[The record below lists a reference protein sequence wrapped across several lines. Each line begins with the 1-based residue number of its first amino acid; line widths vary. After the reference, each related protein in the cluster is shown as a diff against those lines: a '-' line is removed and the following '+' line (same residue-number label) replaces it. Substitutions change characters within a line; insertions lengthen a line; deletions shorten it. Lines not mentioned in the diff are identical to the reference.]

1 MQLPDLTQYTPAD
14 VRQLKAALSQH
25 EASLEAQRQLEEAA
39 RKAEQLADLD
49 PLQAALEKVAKLLA
63 AADTPGS
70 IRSVMGTAADAPG
83 TSSLRAIKSLDNNQ
97 AAAGSVVKALAGLV
111 LDLAQLQVAA
121 AQSSRL
127 ALKDALRGAESQAD
141 QAGAVAAA
149 QAAAGDIPG
158 LGRIPGLG

>member
-1 MQLPDLTQYTPAD
+1 MELPDLTQYSPAD

-25 EASLEAQRQLEEAA
+25 EASLEAQRQLEDAA

-49 PLQAALEKVAKLLA
+49 PLQSALAKVNTLLS

-70 IRSVMGTAADAPG
+70 IRSVMGTTADAPG
-83 TSSLRAIKSLDNNQ
+83 TTSLRAIKSLDNNQ

-111 LDLAQLQVAA
+111 LDLAQLQVDG
-121 AQSSRL
+121 AQVTRL
-127 ALKDALRGAESQAD
+127 ALKGALRGAEAQAD

-149 QAAAGDIPG
+149 QAAA
-158 LGRIPGLG
+158 LGARDRIPGLG